1 MHLIDRIKELDK
13 NLKIPSY
20 PKPPYN
26 DQHPV
31 ILQRKENMEKL
42 NSTVAEFSEIF
53 KIHLEEDIPESLKV
67 LDFSP
72 ESLGILDDHF
82 YRKGLSEFLFQGLS
96 EQ

>member
-1 MHLIDRIKELDK
+1 MHPIDKIKELDK
-13 NLKIPSY
+13 NFKIPSY
-20 PKPPYN
+20 PKPPYD
-26 DQHPV
+26 DQNPV

-42 NSTVAEFSEIF
+42 SSTVAEFSEIF
-53 KIHLEEDIPESLKV
+53 KIHMEEDIPETLKV